1 MDEADTSWAG
11 RDERVFSYL
20 PAERTVLG
28 ALPPEARILDL
39 GCSDGPHIPRL
50 SAGGRVVGVDV
61 PLARLAEAK
70 RLAPVAAGR
79 GERLPFRAGSFDMVY
94 VSHVLHHAG
103 DHRAVLREIE
113 RVLKP
118 GGVLFVI
125 ETCEDSPLMRLARTI
140 RPEWDSDPVRS
151 RFRFAELLEDV
162 RRAGLMVDEAHRFNV
177 LYWIWGFART
187 RFRPLERL
195 LPRVVRLELWASRRA
210 PALAAH
216 GWLTARKAVPVTEAP
231 AVSARRRTPKG

>member
-1 MDEADTSWAG
+1 MGASSGPAAFEVADHVPARWAARQRARAAQSPAGRARAACLARRPDCRRLLPRHGSVPYLSARGAMDEADTSWAG

-103 DHRAVLREIE
+103 DHRAVLR
-113 RVLKP
+113 
-118 GGVLFVI
+118 
-125 ETCEDSPLMRLARTI
+125 
-140 RPEWDSDPVRS
+140 
-151 RFRFAELLEDV
+151 
-162 RRAGLMVDEAHRFNV
+162 
-177 LYWIWGFART
+177 
-187 RFRPLERL
+187 
-195 LPRVVRLELWASRRA
+195 
-210 PALAAH
+210 
-216 GWLTARKAVPVTEAP
+216 
-231 AVSARRRTPKG
+231 

>member
-1 MDEADTSWAG
+1 M
-11 RDERVFSYL
+11 
-20 PAERTVLG
+20 
-28 ALPPEARILDL
+28 
-39 GCSDGPHIPRL
+39 
-50 SAGGRVVGVDV
+50 
-61 PLARLAEAK
+61 
-70 RLAPVAAGR
+70 
-79 GERLPFRAGSFDMVY
+79 
-94 VSHVLHHAG
+94 
-103 DHRAVLREIE
+103 
-113 RVLKP
+113 
-118 GGVLFVI
+118 
-125 ETCEDSPLMRLARTI
+125 
-140 RPEWDSDPVRS
+140 RS

-231 AVSARRRTPKG
+231 AVSARGAEGLPSRPPTFTPLVSTVWPSLSLPGGLIMLGTSPAA